1 MSRILV
7 ADDEHG
13 ICEAFGA
20 FLTGEGHEPLLVS
33 NGKHAVQ
40 MVRDK
45 KPAVAFID
53 IQMPG
58 GDGLTALEEI
68 RSIAPD
74 LPVIIMTAFG
84 TLESA
89 RQAIDLGAFD
99 YLGKPVELEQVRELL
114 KRALHKPRKTTVAA
128 IETGDAGDAGLLG
141 QSAVMQLLF
150 KKMALLGNND
160 LAILITGESGVG
172 KELVAKAV
180 HEFGP
185 NAEQPFV
192 AVNCAAIPDTL
203 IEAELF
209 GSEAGAFTDAKT
221 KRIGRFEAAGTGTL
235 FLDEIAEI
243 PFHLQSKLL
252 RVLQEHSFER
262 LGSVTPIK
270 FTARIVAASNRNL
283 EEEVAAGN
291 FREDLYHRLNL
302 ACLPVPAL
310 REREHDLELL
320 MGHFLHQANR
330 EIGKQVRGIELDV
343 VARLRAYSWPGN
355 VRELQHCIKRAVL
368 AARGTTVTLHDLDL
382 PEERQATAASNAGLR
397 GALRIQAS
405 EIVADP
411 DQYGGSG
418 HVYQHLM
425 DAAGLEI
432 IQAALALTKGNQ
444 VAAARLLG
452 INRSTLRKKLSAA
465 E

>member
-7 ADDEHG
+7 ADDERG

-68 RSIAPD
+68 KSIAPD

-99 YLGKPVELEQVRELL
+99 YLGKPVELEQVRDLL
-114 KRALHKPRKTTVAA
+114 KRALHKPRKTPVAA
-128 IETGDAGDAGLLG
+128 IETGDEGASLLG
-141 QSAVMQLLF
+141 QSAVMQTLF

-180 HEFGP
+180 HEFGS

-221 KRIGRFEAAGTGTL
+221 RRIGRFEAAGTGTL

-283 EEEVAAGN
+283 EDEVAAGN

-302 ACLPVPAL
+302 ASLPVPAL
-310 REREHDLELL
+310 RERERDLELL

-330 EIGKQVRGIELDV
+330 EIGKQVHGIELDV
-343 VARLRAYSWPGN
+343 VAKLKAYSWPGN
-355 VRELQHCIKRAVL
+355 VRELEHCIKRSVL
-368 AARGTTVTLHDLDL
+368 AARGSTVTLHDLDL
-382 PEERQATAASNAGLR
+382 AEERKTAATMNASLQQS
-397 GALRIQAS
+397 LQTQAR

-444 VAAARLLG
+444 VAAAKLLG
-452 INRSTLRKKLSAA
+452 INRSTLRKKLSEAG
-465 E
+465 

>member
-7 ADDEHG
+7 ADDERG

-33 NGKHAVQ
+33 NGKQAVQ

-68 RSIAPD
+68 KRLEPD

-114 KRALHKPRKTTVAA
+114 QRALHKPRKTSVAE
-128 IETGDAGDAGLLG
+128 IDSGDAGDTSLLG
-141 QSAVMQLLF
+141 QSAVMQTLF

-160 LAILITGESGVG
+160 FAILITGESGVG

-185 NAEQPFV
+185 NSDQPFV

-243 PFHLQSKLL
+243 PYHLQSKLL

-262 LGSVTPIK
+262 LGSVTPIN

-283 EEEVAAGN
+283 EDEVADGN
-291 FREDLYHRLNL
+291 FREDLFHRLNL
-302 ACLPVPAL
+302 ASLPVPAL
-310 REREHDLELL
+310 RERESDLELL
-320 MGHFLHQANR
+320 MGYFLHRANR
-330 EIGKQVRGIELDV
+330 EMGKHIQGIEQDV
-343 VARLRAYSWPGN
+343 VARLKAYSWPGN
-355 VRELQHCIKRAVL
+355 VRELEHCIKRAVL
-368 AARGTTVTLHDLDL
+368 AAPGTTVTLHDLDL
-382 PEERQATAASNAGLR
+382 AQERQAAAPTSLR
-397 GALRIQAS
+397 QSLQVQAK

-411 DQYGGSG
+411 DEYGGSG
-418 HVYQHLM
+418 HVFQHLM
-425 DAAGLEI
+425 DAASTEI

-444 VAAARLLG
+444 VAAAKLLG
-452 INRSTLRKKLSAA
+452 INRSTLRKKLA
-465 E
+465 EAE